1 MTAGAAGRPYVDRPV
16 LDHAAARAAARAA
29 FAAWG
34 VDGEP
39 ELMRTG
45 MNALFAVPGQ
55 AIVVRVG
62 HATAPAAASHMV
74 ATVLIA
80 AGIPAPE
87 PVNGWVADVGGFAV
101 TAWGRVRETRQAVDW
116 MALGAAVRRVH
127 ELRSTTIPDEY
138 PLPRPTVFP
147 WWDFAALLA
156 DVGGDIDSRALAGIE
171 AAIERNAGWVE
182 AVQHDEVVCHGDVH
196 PGNVLVSSR
205 GPVLLDWDL
214 LCWAPPAWD
223 HAMLTTYA
231 ARWGGDPD
239 VYPRFAE
246 GYGRN
251 LADDP
256 LTVALAELRNVA
268 ATLMRV
274 RAGRTDAA
282 AEAEAERRLRFW
294 SGDRDAPQWRAQ

>member
-1 MTAGAAGRPYVDRPV
+1 VGAA
-16 LDHAAARAAARAA
+16 
-29 FAAWG
+29 
-34 VDGEP
+34 
-39 ELMRTG
+39 
-45 MNALFAVPGQ
+45 
-55 AIVVRVG
+55 I
-62 HATAPAAASHMV
+62 
-74 ATVLIA
+74 
-80 AGIPAPE
+80 
-87 PVNGWVADVGGFAV
+87 
-101 TAWGRVRETRQAVDW
+101 
-116 MALGAAVRRVH
+116 RRVH
-127 ELRSTTIPDEY
+127 ELSSATVPDGY
-138 PLPRPTVFP
+138 PVPRPTVFP

-156 DVGGDIDSRALAGIE
+156 DVGGDIDTPARTGLE
-171 AAIERNAGWVE
+171 AAVQRNAGWVE

-256 LTVALAELRNVA
+256 LTVALGELRNVA

-274 RAGRTDAA
+274 RAGRTDPAA
-282 AEAEAERRLRFW
+282 AAEAERRLCFW
-294 SGDRDAPQWRAQ
+294 RGDHDAPPWRAQ